1 MKVSGFTFIRNA
13 SILGYPIRESIL
25 SILPICDEFVVN
37 VGDSEDDTYD
47 IISSI
52 NDSKIRIIKSKWN
65 EKMVTKGFVYGQQK
79 SIAHYNC
86 TGDWAFYLEG
96 DEVIHEDDLHKIV
109 TLMEKYLD
117 DHRVEALVFDYIHFY
132 CNQHTV
138 LEGPGWTRRAPRI
151 IRNTIRSYSPDGLF
165 FLVLEKNKVGR
176 YPNAVL
182 TNLPIYHYG
191 WMRQESKFKTKMQ
204 KVSKYW
210 SHEAKG
216 FKYGQIDPVVVK
228 EYKGT
233 HPSVMKSWL
242 PEQPPVLTL
251 DENYKLTNKDI
262 RQRIKSV
269 FEKIFRIDLSRKHYK
284 LIKR

>member
-13 SILGYPIRESIL
+13 SILGYPVRESIL

-37 VGDSEDDTYD
+37 IGDSEDDTD
-47 IISSI
+47 EIISSI
-52 NDSKIRIIKSKWN
+52 KDPKIRIIRSQWN

-96 DEVIHEDDLHKIV
+96 DEVIHEDDLPKIRF
-109 TLMEKYLD
+109 LMEKYLN

-132 CNQHTV
+132 CNQNTI

-151 IRNTIRSYSPDGLF
+151 IRNTIRVYSPDGLF

-176 YPNAVL
+176 YPYGIL
-182 TNLPIYHYG
+182 TNVPIYHYG
-191 WMRQESKFKTKMQ
+191 WMRQESKFNTKVK

-210 SHEAKG
+210 NHRAKE
-216 FKYGQIDPVVVK
+216 FKYGQIDPKVVK
-228 EYKGT
+228 EFKGT
-233 HPSVMKSWL
+233 HPTVMKSWL
-242 PEQPPVLTL
+242 PDPPPVLTL
-251 DENYKLTNKDI
+251 DKEYRLTNKEI
-262 RQRIKSV
+262 RQRMKSLI
-269 FEKIFRIDLSRKHYK
+269 ERIISIDLSRRHFK
-284 LIKR
+284 LIK